1 MCRLKSHCCTSERV
15 EKRKGGNQVTGSS
28 GLLQSRQQWA
38 CGAESSCV
46 PAGAVSAAGGA
57 AAFPILECQ
66 MKMGILLNV
75 H

>member
-1 MCRLKSHCCTSERV
+1 M
-15 EKRKGGNQVTGSS
+15 
-28 GLLQSRQQWA
+28 LQSRQQWA